1 MPVGVIVLL
10 IVAILVYFGLLHRVL
25 DRMRLD
31 DRTALFILFLMILGS
46 FFNLT
51 ILRNP
56 ALIINI
62 GGALIPIGIAV
73 YLIATADEAKEKTRG
88 VLAAVLS
95 GAAIY
100 GAMKLLNPEE
110 QTMVIDPTYFF
121 GIIAGVIG
129 YLAGRSRR
137 SAFVGGTMGVILADV
152 AHYVE
157 ISVRRIP
164 GRTWL
169 GGAGVFDSVV
179 IAGLLGVALAEI
191 VGETREFIARGP
203 LKAGEAS
210 GRNEGR
216 EEGRDEGPAR
226 DGPRAKVSRS
236 ARKDEKEDKG
246 DRDSAGGGRDGER
259 GGGGGESF
267 LAAFGVGGGSGRT
280 SGSRDSHRAGRRSRT
295 EPGASQAPGPG
306 VDLSAIPRPTGGSRG
321 PKSRGTKGG
330 GTGA

>member
-56 ALIINI
+56 AFIINI

-203 LKAGEAS
+203 LKAGEDSA
-210 GRNEGR
+210 
-216 EEGRDEGPAR
+216 RDEGPAR
-226 DGPRAKVSRS
+226 GGPRAKASRS
-236 ARKDEKEDKG
+236 ARKDKKEDKG

-259 GGGGGESF
+259 GGESF
-267 LAAFGVGGGSGRT
+267 LAAFGVVGGSGRT

-295 EPGASQAPGPG
+295 EPGASQAPGTG
-306 VDLSAIPRPTGGSRG
+306 VDLSAIPRPTGGSRR
-321 PKSRGTKGG
+321 PKSRGPKGG

>member
-56 ALIINI
+56 AFIINI

-73 YLIATADEAKEKTRG
+73 YLIATADEAKEKIRG

-203 LKAGEAS
+203 LKTGEAS
-210 GRNEGR
+210 
-216 EEGRDEGPAR
+216 GRDEGPAR
-226 DGPRAKVSRS
+226 GGPRAKASRS
-236 ARKDEKEDKG
+236 ARKDKKEDKD

-259 GGGGGESF
+259 GGERGGENF
-267 LAAFGVGGGSGRT
+267 LAAFGVVGGSGRT

-295 EPGASQAPGPG
+295 EPGASQAPGTG